1 MEIQDSFLLDEVR
14 CGFMIPAAIKQ
25 AWAANLEVLMEI
37 DRVCKKHNIQYFAD
51 WGTLLGA
58 VRHGGFIPWD
68 DDLDIVMKREDYIK
82 FMKIARFDMEEGFD
96 VQTFWNQD
104 DYWEFMGKVVGR
116 NGFSFEEEH
125 LRRFHNFPYI
135 ACVDIFVLDYV
146 YKDPEKE
153 EKRRTL
159 CKYILAV
166 ADSIVQ
172 EQLLPQERESRLNML
187 EEMSGKKFRRID
199 DPVEM
204 ARYLYG
210 EIETIF
216 AEVSE
221 HEADMLTQLFPW
233 GLKGKDFQFPKEY
246 YEQTV
251 SLPFE
256 STQIPVS
263 MMYDKMLRKRYG
275 DYCRIVKEWSGHDYP
290 FFEGQ
295 KKNLQKVLDFPIPE
309 FRVDKDKIFRT
320 KEEEEC
326 KNFSYKVMTQECTDE
341 LWKMKEQLVE
351 SVNKLLQSA
360 EDEGGWKKNLEYAKQ
375 TEYRDQ
381 NITYIEAAEQCAV
394 CMEQVLDLLQASQQL
409 AIDFGNMLE
418 QFLGE
423 GCLIIRLLEQYCETL
438 YTIYELLMA
447 DDGGMPA
454 EAIISCS
461 KLEDIKKEICVEL
474 NQSVFERKTVLIL
487 PVLAKDW
494 NGLYNLWKEASKDL
508 HNDVYVV
515 PLPYYYKDY
524 DGSPRKICCDVA
536 EFPEDVPVSDY
547 NLLTAEYLEMLHPET
562 IIIQNPYDS
571 WNTAISIP
579 EMFYSVNIRKY
590 TDELIYVPPFIL
602 DEFSKHQEREYSN
615 MKYYVMMPGVV
626 YADHILVQSESMRQ
640 IYIEKLTEFAGEETK
655 EVWESRVKVSELPIM
670 EREIDDNDESD
681 TLMLNTHIAD
691 DKILKKKMLYGISF
705 GVYIGDVEAAKSK
718 IERNLQLFEEC
729 KEKLDLTIQIFPENI
744 EDNEMGDFIN
754 NLLNGYSA
762 KIAEKGFKCNA
773 KDFDAYYG
781 DAMPLVMEFRDAG
794 KPVMVQDI
802 YI

>member
-1 MEIQDSFLLDEVR
+1 MEIRDSFLLDEVR
-14 CGFMIPAAIKQ
+14 CGFMIPAAVKQ

-37 DRVCKKHNIQYFAD
+37 DRVCQKHNIKYFAD

-82 FMKIARFDMEEGFD
+82 FMTVAKADMEAGFD

-104 DYWEFMGKVVGR
+104 DYWEFMAKVVGR
-116 NGFSFEEEH
+116 NGFSFEKDH

-135 ACVDIFVLDYV
+135 ACVDIFILDYV

-153 EKRRTL
+153 EKRRSL

-172 EQLLPQERESRLNML
+172 GELIPKEREGRLNLL
-187 EEMSGKKFRRID
+187 EEMYGKKLRRID
-199 DPVEM
+199 NPVEM
-204 ARYLYG
+204 GRYLYG
-210 EIETIF
+210 EIEKIF
-216 AEVSE
+216 AEVPE
-221 HEADMLTQLFPW
+221 READTLTQLFPW

-246 YEQTV
+246 YEEALY
-251 SLPFE
+251 LPFE
-256 STQIPVS
+256 DTKIPVP

-275 DYCRIVKEWSGHDYP
+275 EYCKIVKEWGGHDYP

-309 FRVDKDKIFRT
+309 FRIDKAKLFRT
-320 KEEEEC
+320 KEEAES
-326 KNFSYKVMTQECTDE
+326 KDFSYKVMTKECTDE

-351 SVNKLLQSA
+351 IINKLLQR
-360 EDEGGWKKNLEYAKQ
+360 AK
-375 TEYRDQ
+375 D
-381 NITYIEAAEQCAV
+381 AV
-394 CMEQVLDLLQASQQL
+394 YMEQALDLLQASQQL
-409 AIDFGNMLE
+409 AIDLGNMLE

-423 GCLIIRLLEQYCETL
+423 GCLVILLLEQYCETI

-447 DDGGMPA
+447 DDGGT
-454 EAIISCS
+454 EVIVSCS
-461 KLEDIKKEICVEL
+461 KLDDIKQEICMEL
-474 NQSVFERKTVLIL
+474 KRSVFERKTVLFL
-487 PVLAKDW
+487 PILAKDW
-494 NGLYNLWKEASKDL
+494 DGLCDLWKEASKDS

-524 DGSPRKICCDVA
+524 DGSPRKVCYDA
-536 EFPEDVPVSDY
+536 ADFPEDMQVLDY
-547 NLLTAEYLEMLHPET
+547 NLLTSEYLEMLHPET
-562 IIIQNPYDS
+562 IIIQYPYDS

-590 TDELIYVPPFIL
+590 TDVLIYVSPFML
-602 DEFSKHQEREYSN
+602 DEFSKNQEREYTN
-615 MKYYVMMPGVV
+615 MKYYVTMPGVV
-626 YADHILVQSESMRQ
+626 YADYVFVQSESMRQ
-640 IYIEKLTEFAGEETK
+640 RYIEKLTEFAGEETQ
-655 EVWESRVKVSELPIM
+655 EIWDSRVRVLKDSIM
-670 EREIDDNDESD
+670 SQQKDKKEEAN
-681 TLMLNTHIAD
+681 TLISKGNAVE
-691 DKILKKKMLYGISF
+691 DKITKKKMLYGISF

-718 IERNLQLFEEC
+718 IERNLQFFEEC
-729 KEKLDLTIQIFPENI
+729 KEKLDLTIQIFPEGM
-744 EDNEMGDFIN
+744 EDNEMDNFISDISK
-754 NLLNGYSA
+754 GYSA
-762 KIAEKGFKCNA
+762 KIVEKGLKCDI